1 MQSINSALDVTIQEI
16 KNLEAEIKS
25 QENKYHLLLKA
36 DEPLKILKEIRIKIR
51 YLKIELKTKQ
61 KSIRLYKII

>member
-25 QENKYHLLLKA
+25 QENKYDLLLKA

-51 YLKIELKTKQ
+51 YLNIELKTKQ
-61 KSIRLYKII
+61 KSLRLYPII